1 MKLSKEERQK
11 VEQALSRPWG
21 RAVLKCDGYE
31 VALDVQKVRELS
43 YRVVTYVNGE
53 WRGAWIS
60 GSQQHPEQKFLRR
73 SERAL
78 LTPTAKAEMVKILG
92 KRAAVKDPLWTKKIV
107 MFYLDWASGKQ
118 ALAHL
123 LKVCESVELV
133 EAS

>member
-11 VEQALSRPWG
+11 VEEALSHSWG

-31 VALDVQKVRELS
+31 VTLSVQRVRKLS
-43 YRVVTYVNGE
+43 YRVATFVNGE
-53 WRGAWIS
+53 WRGEWLS
-60 GSQQHPEQKFLRR
+60 GRQQHPEQKFLRR
-73 SERAL
+73 SERAFM
-78 LTPTAKAEMVKILG
+78 TPSMKAKMVKIFG
-92 KRAAVKDPLWTKKIV
+92 KRAAAKDPLWTRKIV